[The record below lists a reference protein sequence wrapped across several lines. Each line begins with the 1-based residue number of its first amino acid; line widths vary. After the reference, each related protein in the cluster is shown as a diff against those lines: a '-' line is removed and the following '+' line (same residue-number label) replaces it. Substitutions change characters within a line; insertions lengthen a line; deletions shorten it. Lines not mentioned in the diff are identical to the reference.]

1 MFFHESRSFAALNSQ
16 LFDFIHTSSA
26 ALWNLRWQVQ
36 GYVSVS
42 PQASKQD
49 LSDRFTSGSGIPA
62 HNLRGTCID
71 TAWEDQLGQFAQIVA
86 TNLIAM
92 YESWAEAVMIKFGN
106 KNLVKQVQF
115 PSKGNYGRTQAGIR
129 DALATAG
136 ATTSSD
142 MQRAFHPVY
151 AAQRKYSL
159 SHLDALLALYRYH
172 KEVRNAV
179 MHGGGRA
186 NPITEQAWKYAATL
200 TAADIGSRISPLTS
214 KVTDGQ
220 MVTSDLREAIQ
231 LSDVLLRVVR
241 TIDAELCVT
250 GIAEQEFVTGWRAN
264 QSTRQLRDLPLDAA
278 RRAKRLEVLSRK
290 AGYMTPADTAAIQQI
305 GLRAGLL

>member
-1 MFFHESRSFAALNSQ
+1 MFFQESRSFAALNSQ

-42 PQASKQD
+42 PQATKQD
-49 LSDRFTSGSGIPA
+49 LSDRFTSGSGISA
-62 HNLRGTCID
+62 NNLRGTCID
-71 TAWEDQLGQFAQIVA
+71 VAWEDQMGQFAQMVA

-92 YESWAEAVMIKFGN
+92 YESWAESLMLKFGA
-106 KNLVKQVQF
+106 KRLIKQVQF
-115 PSKGNYGRTQAGIR
+115 PSKGTYGCTQGGVR
-129 DALATAG
+129 DALAAAR
-136 ATTSSD
+136 ATTSLD
-142 MQRAFHPVY
+142 MQRAFYPVY

-159 SHLDALLALYRYH
+159 HQLDALLALYRYH

-179 MHGGGRA
+179 MHGGGKA
-186 NPITEQAWKYAATL
+186 NPITEQAWRHAATL
-200 TAADIGSRISPLTS
+200 TAVDIGSRTSPLTS

-220 MVTSDLREAIQ
+220 TVISDLREAIQ

-250 GIAEQEFVTGWRAN
+250 GVAEHEFVTGWRAN
-264 QSTRQLRDLPLDAA
+264 QSARQLRDLPVDAA
-278 RRAKRLEVLSRK
+278 RRVRRLESLTRK
-290 AGYMTPADTAAIQQI
+290 AGYMTPADTAAIEQI
-305 GLRAGLL
+305 GARASLL